1 MFADGERSWFEL
13 TATIQHARNEIAL
26 RQQKTFQAKVHGEIF
41 ALLRVVFFLLLFIR
55 VCSPGG
61 ATVAFVNL
69 QSTTADV
76 SGLLGVVQFLYRG
89 AASSSS

>member
-41 ALLRVVFFLLLFIR
+41 ALLRVVFFSFCLFACVRQVARLLL
-55 VCSPGG
+55 S
-61 ATVAFVNL
+61 
-69 QSTTADV
+69 
-76 SGLLGVVQFLYRG
+76 
-89 AASSSS
+89 